1 MSSDSVSIRIP
12 RSLHDLIQ
20 ELIKGSDF
28 SSVEEFVLFVLKDV
42 VYENREEKTK
52 DLTPYEV
59 RRIKDKLK
67 ILGYL

>member
-1 MSSDSVSIRIP
+1 MSPDSVSIRIP
-12 RSLHDLIQ
+12 RPLHDLIQ
-20 ELIKGSDF
+20 ELIKDSNF
-28 SSVEEFVLFVLKDV
+28 TSVEAFVLHVLKDV